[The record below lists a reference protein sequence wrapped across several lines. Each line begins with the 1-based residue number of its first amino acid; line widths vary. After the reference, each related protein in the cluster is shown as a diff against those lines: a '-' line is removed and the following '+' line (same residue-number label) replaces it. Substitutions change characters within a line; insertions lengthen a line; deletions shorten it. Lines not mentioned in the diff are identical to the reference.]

1 MKKFILFGLVFCS
14 VQLVAFVP
22 VAANGEAESLPAPT
36 VEEQPVLQQGNE
48 ENENQPEEAEA
59 EVLPEENRQSFI
71 NGVVVG
77 GIVGVVLGGLL
88 AWFFKEKLI

>member
-1 MKKFILFGLVFCS
+1 MKKIALLALVFCC
-14 VQLVAFVP
+14 VHLGTFVP

-36 VEEQPVLQQGNE
+36 VEEQPVLQQGEDENADQPNE
-48 ENENQPEEAEA
+48 VQN

-88 AWFFKEKLI
+88 AWFFKEKLV